1 MFITHL
7 FIHLFIG
14 IVVSLFPPE
23 VNIASGMFRFQ
34 NIDINKDII
43 SLFKNSCKASPNF
56 CNRCKLVVDVE
67 CVVLSLLSKGY
78 AAIDLKI
85 QHECK

>member
-14 IVVSLFPPE
+14 IVVGPFPPK

-43 SLFKNSCKASPNF
+43 SLFKNSCKASPSF
-56 CNRCKLVVDVE
+56 RNRCKLVVDVE
-67 CVVLSLLSKGY
+67 RVVLLSKGY

-85 QHECK
+85 QHECKYT